1 LHPLVNLSKHSHY
14 GPVVLV
20 IIPLALS
27 SFTHL
32 WNPLGFPAG
41 TSYDEGI
48 YLRRAMHLLNGLGP
62 QENQKFYDHPYFSQL
77 FIAAFFWSIG
87 YPVSTNPSSEDIDSI
102 ETLYMIPRLLTG
114 TLAVF
119 DTFLIYLIAQRR
131 YSSRNVAFAAAML
144 FAGMPL
150 TSLLLRRVWLEPIQL
165 PFILLSILFALWVQR
180 SNINETRITGDDD
193 DDYIKGIQ
201 SKDHGKSMTV
211 TPGHFYKR
219 RMRRRTRTR
228 RNAFLLTI
236 ISGAFLGI
244 AMFTK
249 VPAFTFTPLLGFLI
263 YNNNL
268 GRKRKILFFLWLV
281 PLLGI
286 VMIWPVY
293 AFSVGNIGEWTDGIL
308 WQTNREGRDLFYSL
322 QYDLAIDPVLLILGG
337 AGLIYA
343 ILRKDLFILFWI
355 VPFFIFLYLIGFVSF
370 WHLIPALPAF
380 CIAIARMINEVTHSV
395 IRRAFFKELLPL
407 LVILGLVTAEIAYT
421 APSIISGSNQNIYST
436 VTILTDYLKKE
447 DDRIKEES
455 SEHKKTV
462 TVIGDPS
469 YLWIPQYVFKLDNF
483 DYKTYS
489 GDALDASNRAILIA
503 DQGLVRA
510 LSLDNETSKVLERMY
525 SSNNTKTI
533 ITIGDNG
540 PKSSQVSILS
550 YDPLSLQ
557 IPS

>member
-1 LHPLVNLSKHSHY
+1 MIL
-14 GPVVLV
+14 
-20 IIPLALS
+20 PLALS

-77 FIAAFFWSIG
+77 FLAAFFWSIG
-87 YPVSTNPSSEDIDSI
+87 YPTSTNPSSEDIESI
-102 ETLYMIPRLLTG
+102 ETLYMIPRLLMG

-131 YSSRNVAFAAAML
+131 YNSSRVAFAAAML

-180 SNINETRITGDDD
+180 SNNNETRITEDDD
-193 DDYIKGIQ
+193 DIKGNQ
-201 SKDHGKSMTV
+201 SKDNGKSMTV
-211 TPGHFYKR
+211 PPVHFSKIR
-219 RMRRRTRTR
+219 RTR
-228 RNAFLLTI
+228 RNAFLFTTV
-236 ISGAFLGI
+236 SGAFLGI

-249 VPAFTFTPLLGFLI
+249 VPAFTFIPLVGFLI
-263 YNNNL
+263 HNNNSRRN
-268 GRKRKILFFLWLV
+268 RKNTLFFLWLV

-286 VMIWPVY
+286 VMIWPIY
-293 AFSVGNIGEWTDGIL
+293 AFSVGDIREWTDGIL

-322 QYDLAIDPVLLILGG
+322 QYDLTIDPVLLILGG

-355 VPFFIFLYLIGFVSF
+355 IPFFIFLYLIGFVSF
-370 WHLIPALPAF
+370 WHFIPALPAL
-380 CIAIARMINEVTHSV
+380 CIAIARMIDEVCHMA
-395 IRRAFFKELLPL
+395 IRRVFFKELIPL
-407 LVILGLVTAEIAYT
+407 LVILALVTAEIAYA
-421 APSIISGSNQNIYST
+421 APSIISGSNQNIFSAII
-436 VTILTDYLKKE
+436 VLTDYLEKE
-447 DDRIKEES
+447 NNRIQEET
-455 SEHKKTV
+455 SEHKKAL

-469 YLWIPQYVFKLDNF
+469 YLWILQYVFNLDNF
-483 DYKTYS
+483 DYKTYYDDPLDS
-489 GDALDASNRAILIA
+489 SKRALLVA
-503 DQGLVRA
+503 DQSLVKA
-510 LSLDNETSKVLERMY
+510 LSIDSETSRVLEKMY

-533 ITIGDNG
+533 VTFGDNG
-540 PKSSQVSILS
+540 TKSSSQVSILS
-550 YDPLSLQ
+550 YDPIFPQ

>member
-1 LHPLVNLSKHSHY
+1 
-14 GPVVLV
+14 
-20 IIPLALS
+20 
-27 SFTHL
+27 
-32 WNPLGFPAG
+32 
-41 TSYDEGI
+41 
-48 YLRRAMHLLNGLGP
+48 
-62 QENQKFYDHPYFSQL
+62 
-77 FIAAFFWSIG
+77 
-87 YPVSTNPSSEDIDSI
+87 
-102 ETLYMIPRLLTG
+102 
-114 TLAVF
+114 
-119 DTFLIYLIAQRR
+119 
-131 YSSRNVAFAAAML
+131 ML

-180 SNINETRITGDDD
+180 SNNNETRITDDD
-193 DDYIKGIQ
+193 NDDIKGNQ
-201 SKDHGKSMTV
+201 SKDHGKRMTV
-211 TPGHFYKR
+211 PPVHFYK
-219 RMRRRTRTR
+219 RTR

-244 AMFTK
+244 ALFTK

-268 GRKRKILFFLWLV
+268 GRERKILFFLWLV

-293 AFSVGNIGEWTDGIL
+293 AFSVGNIREWTDGIL

-343 ILRKDLFILFWI
+343 ILRKDLLILFWI
-355 VPFFIFLYLIGFVSF
+355 IPFFIFLYLVGFVSF

-380 CIAIARMINEVTHSV
+380 CIAIARMIDEVTRSV
-395 IRRAFFKELLPL
+395 IRRAFFKELIPL
-407 LVILGLVTAEIAYT
+407 LVILGLVTAEIAYI
-421 APSIISGSNQNIYST
+421 APSIIRGSNQNIYST
-436 VTILTDYLKKE
+436 ATILTDYLKE
-447 DDRIKEES
+447 ENNRIKEES
-455 SEHKKTV
+455 CEHKKTV

-469 YLWIPQYVFKLDNF
+469 YLWIPQYVFNLDNL

-489 GDALDASNRAILIA
+489 GDPLDASKRAILIA

-510 LSLDNETSKVLERMY
+510 LSVDTETSKVLEKMY

-533 ITIGDNG
+533 ITYGDNG
-540 PKSSQVSILS
+540 PKSEPGFYIIL
-550 YDPLSLQ
+550 
-557 IPS
+557 

>member
-1 LHPLVNLSKHSHY
+1 MHQLVNLSKHSRY
-14 GPVVLV
+14 RPLVLV

-48 YLRRAMHLLNGLGP
+48 YLRRAMHVLNGLGP
-62 QENQKFYDHPYFSQL
+62 QENQNFYDHPYFSQL

-87 YPVSTNPSSEDIDSI
+87 YPVSTTPSSEDIDSI
-102 ETLYMIPRLLTG
+102 ETLYMIPRLLMG

-131 YSSRNVAFAAAML
+131 YNSRNVAFATAML

-165 PFILLSILFALWVQR
+165 PFILLSILFALWLQK
-180 SNINETRITGDDD
+180 SYNNETRITNDDA
-193 DDYIKGIQ
+193 IKGSQ
-201 SKDHGKSMTV
+201 SKGNGKSMTIS
-211 TPGHFYKR
+211 PMHFYKK
-219 RMRRRTRTR
+219 RRRTSRKAILFTT
-228 RNAFLLTI
+228 F
-236 ISGAFLGI
+236 SGAFLGM
-244 AMFTK
+244 ATFTK
-249 VPAFTFTPLLGFLI
+249 VPAFTFIPLLGFLI
-263 YNNNL
+263 YNKNS
-268 GRKRKILFFLWLV
+268 GRDRKTLFFLWLV
-281 PLLGI
+281 PLLAI

-293 AFSVGNIGEWTDGIL
+293 AFSVGDISEWTQGIF
-308 WQTNREGRDLFYSL
+308 WQANREGRDLFYSL
-322 QYDLAIDPVLLILGG
+322 QYDLTIDPVLLILGG

-355 VPFFIFLYLIGFVSF
+355 IPFFIFLYLIGFVSF

-380 CIAIARMINEVTHSV
+380 CIAIARMIDEVCHMV
-395 IRRAFFKELLPL
+395 IRGAFFKEIIPL
-407 LVILGLVTAEIAYT
+407 LVILALVTAETAYI
-421 APSIISGSNQNIYST
+421 APSIIGGSNQNIFST

-447 DDRIKEES
+447 NNRIQEEA
-455 SEHKKTV
+455 SEHQKTV

-469 YLWIPQYVFKLDNF
+469 YLWIPQYVFNLDNF

-489 GDALDASNRAILIA
+489 GDPPDASKRTILVV
-503 DQGLVRA
+503 DQALVRA
-510 LSLDNETSKVLERMY
+510 LSIDTETSKVLQKMY

-533 ITIGDNG
+533 VTVGDNG
-540 PKSSQVSILS
+540 PLSSQVSILS
-550 YDPLSLQ
+550 YDPLFLQ

>member
-1 LHPLVNLSKHSHY
+1 
-14 GPVVLV
+14 
-20 IIPLALS
+20 
-27 SFTHL
+27 
-32 WNPLGFPAG
+32 
-41 TSYDEGI
+41 
-48 YLRRAMHLLNGLGP
+48 
-62 QENQKFYDHPYFSQL
+62 
-77 FIAAFFWSIG
+77 
-87 YPVSTNPSSEDIDSI
+87 
-102 ETLYMIPRLLTG
+102 
-114 TLAVF
+114 LAVF
-119 DTFLIYLIAQRR
+119 DTFLIYLIAQHR
-131 YSSRNVAFAAAML
+131 YNSRNAAFAAAML

-395 IRRAFFKELLPL
+395 IRRAFFKELIPL

-510 LSLDNETSKVLERMY
+510 LSLDTETSKVLERMY

-550 YDPLSLQ
+550 YDPLFLQ

>member
-1 LHPLVNLSKHSHY
+1 MIL
-14 GPVVLV
+14 
-20 IIPLALS
+20 PLALS

-87 YPVSTNPSSEDIDSI
+87 YPFSTNPTSEDDIDSI
-102 ETLYMIPRLLTG
+102 ETLYMIPRLLMG

-131 YSSRNVAFAAAML
+131 YNSRRVAFAAAML

-180 SNINETRITGDDD
+180 SNNNETRITDDT
-193 DDYIKGIQ
+193 KGNQ
-201 SKDHGKSMTV
+201 SKDNGRSMTV
-211 TPGHFYKR
+211 PPMHFYKR
-219 RMRRRTRTR
+219 KTR
-228 RNAFLLTI
+228 RNAFLFTT

-249 VPAFTFTPLLGFLI
+249 VPASTFIPLVGFLI
-263 YNNNL
+263 YNNNSW
-268 GRKRKILFFLWLV
+268 RNSKKLFFLWLV
-281 PLLGI
+281 PLLGLA
-286 VMIWPVY
+286 MIWPIY
-293 AFSVGNIGEWTDGIL
+293 AFSVGDIREWTDGIL

-343 ILRKDLFILFWI
+343 ILRRDLFTLFWI
-355 VPFFIFLYLIGFVSF
+355 IPFFIFLYLIGFVSF
-370 WHLIPALPAF
+370 WHFIPALPAF
-380 CIAIARMINEVTHSV
+380 CIAIARMIDEVCHMV
-395 IRRAFFKELLPL
+395 IRRAFFKEIIPV
-407 LVILGLVTAEIAYT
+407 LVILALVTAEIAYI
-421 APSIISGSNQNIYST
+421 APSIISGSNQNIFSAI
-436 VTILTDYLKKE
+436 TILTDHLKKE
-447 DDRIKEES
+447 NRRIQEET
-455 SEHKKTV
+455 SEHKKAL

-469 YLWIPQYVFKLDNF
+469 YLWIPQYVFNLDNF
-483 DYKTYS
+483 DYKTYYDDPLDS
-489 GDALDASNRAILIA
+489 SKRALLVA
-503 DQGLVRA
+503 DQSLVKA
-510 LSLDNETSKVLERMY
+510 LSIDSETSRVLEKMY

-533 ITIGDNG
+533 VTFGDNG
-540 PKSSQVSILS
+540 TKRSSQVSVLS
-550 YDPLSLQ
+550 YDPIFPQ
-557 IPS
+557 IPP

>member
-1 LHPLVNLSKHSHY
+1 
-14 GPVVLV
+14 V

-48 YLRRAMHLLNGLGP
+48 YLRRAMHVLNGLGP

-87 YPVSTNPSSEDIDSI
+87 YPVSTNPSSKNIDSI
-102 ETLYMIPRLLTG
+102 ETLYMIPRLLMG

-119 DTFLIYLIAQRR
+119 DTFLTYLIAQRR
-131 YSSRNVAFAAAML
+131 YNSRNVAFAAAMI
-144 FAGMPL
+144 FAATPL

-165 PFILLSILFALWVQR
+165 PFILLSILFALWLQR
-180 SNINETRITGDDD
+180 SLNNETRITPDDE
-193 DDYIKGIQ
+193 IKGNQ
-201 SKDHGKSMTV
+201 GKDNGKSMII
-211 TPGHFYKR
+211 PSMHFHK
-219 RMRRRTRTR
+219 RRRTI
-228 RNAFLLTI
+228 RNAILFTT

-244 AMFTK
+244 ATFTK
-249 VPAFTFTPLLGFLI
+249 VPAFTFIPLLGFLI
-263 YNNNL
+263 YNNNS
-268 GRKRKILFFLWLV
+268 GRDRKTLFFLWLV

-293 AFSVGNIGEWTDGIL
+293 AFSVGDVSEWTEGIF

-322 QYDLAIDPVLLILGG
+322 QYDLTLDPVLLILGG

-355 VPFFIFLYLIGFVSF
+355 IPFFIFLYLIGFVSF

-380 CIAIARMINEVTHSV
+380 CIAIARMIDEVCHMV
-395 IRRAFFKELLPL
+395 IRRAFFKEIIPL
-407 LVILGLVTAEIAYT
+407 LVILALVTAEIAYI
-421 APSIISGSNQNIYST
+421 APSIIRGSNQNIFST
-436 VTILTDYLKKE
+436 VTILTDYLKTE
-447 DDRIKEES
+447 SNRIQEEA
-455 SEHKKTV
+455 SEHQNTV

-469 YLWIPQYVFKLDNF
+469 YLWIPQYVFNLDNF

-489 GDALDASNRAILIA
+489 GDPLDASKRAILVV
-503 DQGLVRA
+503 DQALVRA
-510 LSLDNETSKVLERMY
+510 LSIDTETSKVLEKMY

-533 ITIGDNG
+533 VTFDDNG
-540 PKSSQVSILS
+540 PISSRVSILS
-550 YDPLSLQ
+550 YDPLFLQ